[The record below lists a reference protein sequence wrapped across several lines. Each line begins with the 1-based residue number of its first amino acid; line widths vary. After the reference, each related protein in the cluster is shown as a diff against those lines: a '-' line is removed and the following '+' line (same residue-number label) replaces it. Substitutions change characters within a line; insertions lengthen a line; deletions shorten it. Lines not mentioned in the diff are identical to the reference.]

1 MIPAN
6 NSDAYTYVKGT
17 ITVPNTAAADA
28 DANNANE
35 KVVFKN
41 WTPLANFIREINNM
55 TTDKAKD
62 LNVLMSMY
70 NLIEY
75 NYNYSKT
82 FGILW

>member
-1 MIPAN
+1 
-6 NSDAYTYVKGT
+6 
-17 ITVPNTAAADA
+17 
-28 DANNANE
+28 
-35 KVVFKN
+35 
-41 WTPLANFIREINNM
+41 M

>member
-1 MIPAN
+1 
-6 NSDAYTYVKGT
+6 
-17 ITVPNTAAADA
+17 
-28 DANNANE
+28 
-35 KVVFKN
+35 
-41 WTPLANFIREINNM
+41 M

-75 NYNYSKT
+75 NYNYSIT